1 MDLVNQLSEETIFYM
16 GQNNNI
22 NERSMDNTNTYFC
35 AKCLRELDSE
45 DRDVVKDIDENCFC
59 DRECRKDF
67 YLECRQDMDDI
78 MSDLR

>member
-1 MDLVNQLSEETIFYM
+1 M

-22 NERSMDNTNTYFC
+22 YERSMDSKNNNKHDNTYFC

>member
-1 MDLVNQLSEETIFYM
+1 M
-16 GQNNNI
+16 GLNKYI
-22 NERSMDNTNTYFC
+22 NERSIYKFKNDSNNTNTYC
-35 AKCLRELDSE
+35 AKCLRLLDDE
-45 DRDVVKDIDENCFC
+45 DRDIVKDIEGNEFC

>member
-1 MDLVNQLSEETIFYM
+1 MDKFKNDS
-16 GQNNNI
+16 
-22 NERSMDNTNTYFC
+22 SNTNTYFC
-35 AKCLRELDSE
+35 AKCLKELDND
-45 DRDVVKDIDENCFC
+45 DRDVVKDVDGNEFC